1 MTAAAAAATANSEP
15 DAVVAELPLL
25 SVGDGAALPP
35 EPDLDGPEA
44 DAPPEPA
51 EPVVCAAGSVEATT
65 ADVAETLADAV
76 PCSTRM

>member
-15 DAVVAELPLL
+15 DAVVAALP
-25 SVGDGAALPP
+25 VGDGAALPP

-51 EPVVCAAGSVEATT
+51 EPVVCAAGRVEATT
-65 ADVAETLADAV
+65 ADVAETLAVAV